1 MLTLGSRR
9 AAAECGRPLHTRCRS
24 TVVDIDAALRRHWLL
39 LRRHWLLCGS
49 ATLEYLTVL
58 SQALVFSIPPR
69 AAVLCVNVKTLRP
82 RTTPEQDHANLD
94 VEVSRDALTLRFFL
108 TVYEASQSADAL
120 SRPTCRAPTP

>member
-69 AAVLCVNVKTLRP
+69 AAVLCVNVKTFALARHP
-82 RTTPEQDHANLD
+82 SRTTRTWMSKSLET
-94 VEVSRDALTLRFFL
+94 R
-108 TVYEASQSADAL
+108 
-120 SRPTCRAPTP
+120 